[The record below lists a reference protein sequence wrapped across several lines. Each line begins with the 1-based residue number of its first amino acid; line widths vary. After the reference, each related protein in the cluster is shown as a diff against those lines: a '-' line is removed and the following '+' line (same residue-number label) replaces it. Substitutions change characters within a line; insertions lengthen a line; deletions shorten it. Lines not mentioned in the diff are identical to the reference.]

1 MRTDRR
7 SSQKPDK
14 KTPAR
19 GQRQGIV
26 GFSKKSALLEEAIN
40 HMNTGK
46 YGRSSTALK
55 ELLSLDPQNMEAR
68 RLFATLHL
76 KLGSLVTARQAFES
90 LANEAIGRQ
99 DYWLAESLL
108 REYLAAGPRCVPFL
122 ELLAH
127 VYQAKGDEMAAV
139 GELGKA
145 IEILRDDPDPEHQQK
160 AEQFY
165 AKIRELAPVS
175 PVALELAPLFDVR
188 TGEFLA
194 NRHDHASATPV
205 PAELVAESTS
215 GSVVSET
222 TQGLPEERMT
232 TEILEETVFPAEPP
246 QISGTEVTTGG
257 DALTQPPVS
266 PSLEASP
273 PSCSRKE
280 SSQQTFPLDAH
291 EAKSNETCKSHDPLL
306 QQNRPLTSL
315 HQQVNE
321 SNSGTPS
328 LTGEAI
334 EGSRIDSPATQE
346 QSQEI
351 GSNGGAGGSSSTAGM
366 LARDSFSPMPWD
378 QEADASVQ
386 IPAPQPPIQSRDP
399 LADLEAILASLG
411 TETTPPVQDAPGR
424 SVVMQEEAIE
434 ARPETASDGLDESK
448 NPFPSPMPWEEV
460 ADASVQIEE
469 AQPAVE
475 SMPVQ
480 SSDTSLSTDADEP
493 KTSCDSHSPVRF
505 QGDEVQ
511 GQGEPLAIPADQGPA
526 AQATP
531 VSGPLSASSF
541 SWNSLFDTAWKAA
554 AGVVSPGEPATT
566 EKPVEGSLETHDVQA
581 AEVEMVQPV
590 EPLNASGVLATETI
604 GLADG
609 EAPSDLGIDV
619 EASAQD
625 KSTISIGQDSEIVAA
640 YGDELSSA
648 DLSMADAGPPIS
660 FSFDTAVAEEA
671 NSESVPSEVEKESEV
686 THPPEESSQCS
697 IPASFSGVVEEPDRP
712 AVESDSVKVASL
724 SESIEP
730 TSSEPPPPA
739 PLSEFVLLNESV
751 SSDGT
756 SQLPASEPHSQL
768 SAADQSSHWDTGE
781 VAVQLHRPTQK
792 KKRWQ
797 VIQEQEPQD
806 AEAIPSEFETTA
818 EPVSQETAES
828 VDTTE
833 EALPQ
838 PTLEE
843 VAPPPDD
850 TRPEWMQAS
859 DTITFAKPAI
869 AVLPREESFP
879 VQSSSQMPES
889 ASLSVESAVDVL
901 FPSTST
907 ESGTYPRTQQG
918 RVRSKPSPHFAVYLH
933 RARNAVS
940 SFIGSCF
947 STTRSVTVLGVAVL
961 VTGVVIVSLIFGAL
975 GLTWMALEE
984 QPSTRY
990 QNLTISPPRT
1000 ITDMKKN
1007 GYLLLLGFDAPSGQ
1021 DPIEAGFQKKAGE
1034 SEDAFIRSC
1043 LDGEDPR
1050 GVPSSTGASGHVV
1063 KGWFRNSNPIAHIK
1077 GQSASV
1083 KSLAEGESV
1092 SLTRYRQWL
1101 SMPFDDWGYGQQKSP
1116 NCSQVLLAHRLFLAE
1131 GISEGPAAGLA
1142 RLESDMQAWRTALG
1156 QSKTL
1161 PMKMLAVTALQDD
1174 AMLVSDLLSH
1184 SELEDTTL
1192 TRLSKVVRPLD
1203 QVELS
1208 LRWPMQSQFVRAT
1221 ENVSAELKHDSSHER
1236 PWYVSMVAAMK
1247 LPIQRRANAYAEY
1260 YEDSNKAFA
1269 EGRFTNLPK
1278 LSDYLPTPA
1287 TGIGDF
1293 VANPIEHIVGIEPL
1307 TAWDPYVLRI
1317 VETDARLRLVGL
1329 QAWLRR
1335 GLQDGNVLAR
1345 LAKAGQAYYDPFTG
1359 LPMLVN
1365 QRNGLIY
1372 SVGSDGKDQEG
1383 DHILD
1388 IAVAIPSVPR
1398 YSTEA
1403 SGSQPS
1409 LSQYQ

>member
-1 MRTDRR
+1 VRTDRR
-7 SSQKPDK
+7 SSQKSDK

-160 AEQFY
+160 AAQFY

-194 NRHDHASATPV
+194 NRHDHASVTTV
-205 PAELVAESTS
+205 PAELLAESTS
-215 GSVVSET
+215 GSVLSET
-222 TQGLPEERMT
+222 TQGLPDERMA
-232 TEILEETVFPAEPP
+232 TEILKETVLPADTS
-246 QISGTEVTTGG
+246 QISGAGVTTGG
-257 DALTQPPVS
+257 DASTQTPVS

-273 PSCSRKE
+273 TNCSRE
-280 SSQQTFPLDAH
+280 EGSQQTFPLDAP
-291 EAKSNETCKSHDPLL
+291 EAKSNETRESQDPLL
-306 QQNRPLTSL
+306 QQGGLLTSL
-315 HQQVNE
+315 HHQVNE
-321 SNSGTPS
+321 SNIEAPS
-328 LTGEAI
+328 LTGESI
-334 EGSRIDSPATQE
+334 EACRIDSPATQGP
-346 QSQEI
+346 SQEI
-351 GSNGGAGGSSSTAGM
+351 ESNDGAGGSSATAGM

-386 IPAPQPPIQSRDP
+386 IPAPQPPTQSRDP

-411 TETTPPVQDAPGR
+411 TETTSPVQDTSDQ
-424 SVVMQEEAIE
+424 SVLMQEEAIE
-434 ARPETASDGLDESK
+434 AGPETASDALDVSK
-448 NPFPSPMPWEEV
+448 NGLPSPMPWEEM
-460 ADASVQIEE
+460 ADATVQIEE
-469 AQPAVE
+469 AQSAVE
-475 SMPVQ
+475 SIPVQ
-480 SSDTSLSTDADEP
+480 SSDTSLSTDADET
-493 KTSCDSHSPVRF
+493 KTFSCSNSSARL
-505 QGDEVQ
+505 QGDDDVQ
-511 GQGEPLAIPADQGPA
+511 SQGETLAIPVNQESMTEAD
-526 AQATP
+526 P
-531 VSGPLSASSF
+531 VSEPSPVSSF
-541 SWNSLFDTAWKAA
+541 SWNSIFDTAWKVA

-566 EKPVEGSLETHDVQA
+566 EKAVEGSSETHEVQA
-581 AEVEMVQPV
+581 AEVEKTQPV
-590 EPLNASGVLATETI
+590 EQINAPETLATETI
-604 GLADG
+604 EIAEG
-609 EAPSDLGIDV
+609 EAFSDLGTDA
-619 EASAQD
+619 EASAED
-625 KSTISIGQDSEIVAA
+625 KSTISLGQDSEIVAA
-640 YGDELSSA
+640 HSDELSSA
-648 DLSMADAGPPIS
+648 DLSMADSGPPIRL
-660 FSFDTAVAEEA
+660 SFDTAVTEET

-686 THPPEESSQCS
+686 AHPPEESSPCS
-697 IPASFSGVVEEPDRP
+697 IPASLSGVVEKRDLPV
-712 AVESDSVKVASL
+712 VETDSAKVASS
-724 SESIEP
+724 SESIEL
-730 TSSEPPPPA
+730 TSSEPPPPV

-756 SQLPASEPHSQL
+756 SQSPASEPNNQL

-797 VIQEQEPQD
+797 IIQEQEPQD
-806 AEAIPSEFETTA
+806 AEAIPSEFEATA
-818 EPVSQETAES
+818 EPVSQKTAES

-833 EALPQ
+833 EALPH
-838 PTLEE
+838 PTIEE
-843 VAPPPDD
+843 VVPPPDD
-850 TRPEWMQAS
+850 PRPEWMQAS

-869 AVLPREESFP
+869 AAPPREESFP
-879 VQSSSQMPES
+879 VEPYSQMPES

-901 FPSTST
+901 FPSAST
-907 ESGTYPRTQQG
+907 ESGTHARTQQG
-918 RVRSKPSPHFAVYLH
+918 RVRSKPSPDVAAYLH
-933 RARNAVS
+933 RARIAVS

-961 VTGVVIVSLIFGAL
+961 VTGVVSASLIFGVL
-975 GLTWMALEE
+975 GLTWMAMEE
-984 QPSTRY
+984 PPSTRY

-1007 GYLLLLGFDAPSGQ
+1007 GYLLLLGFDAPIGQ
-1021 DPIEAGFQKKAGE
+1021 DPIEAGFQKKVGE

-1043 LDGEDPR
+1043 LDGDDPR

-1083 KSLAEGESV
+1083 KSLAEGEAV

-1116 NCSQVLLAHRLFLAE
+1116 NCSHVLLAHRLFLAE

-1142 RLESDMQAWRTALG
+1142 RLESDIQAWRTALG

-1174 AMLVSDLLSH
+1174 AMLASDLLSH
-1184 SELEDTTL
+1184 SELEDTVL

-1208 LRWPMQSQFVRAT
+1208 LRWPMQSQFVWAT

-1269 EGRFTNLPK
+1269 EGRFTNLPN
-1278 LSDYLPTPA
+1278 LSDYLRTPA
-1287 TGIGDF
+1287 TGIGDY
-1293 VANPIEHIVGIEPL
+1293 VANPIEHVVGIEPL
-1307 TAWDPYVLRI
+1307 PAWDPYVLRI

-1335 GLQDGNVLAR
+1335 GLQDGDVLTR

-1365 QRNGLIY
+1365 QRIGLIY

-1383 DHILD
+1383 DLVLD
-1388 IAVAIPSVPR
+1388 IAATIPSV
-1398 YSTEA
+1398 EA
-1403 SGSQPS
+1403 N
-1409 LSQYQ
+1409 